1 VSIHLAAIRTAFDK
15 MCGRAVTLGLETP
28 RRPKRLPV
36 VLSGSEV
43 IRLLEAAPSMR
54 DKLLLGLMYAA
65 GLRVSEVVRLRW
77 VDVDFDRRTIRV
89 WQGKGRSDRQVMLPE
104 SFQPLLRGLA
114 SAFAKEDFLFP
125 GARPGRH
132 LSPRTAQRAMK
143 RAMQIA
149 GIRKAATPHSL
160 RHSFAVSLL
169 ENGTDVRYIQELLG
183 HARLET
189 TRIYT
194 KVAVGTE
201 REVRSPLDVLNGCG
215 RGVQPKDYPQSVGRM
230 RVQLIARCGSN
241 EEAHSADVVLTILT
255 DTRPIR
261 LSGIVVQEPR
271 PGWVT
276 LEVPPLEAWAEPL
289 RWVTPSERDR
299 IESPQFFQLLQ
310 GVLTNRYLTQKAGLP
325 VESG

>member
-1 VSIHLAAIRTAFDK
+1 
-15 MCGRAVTLGLETP
+15 
-28 RRPKRLPV
+28 
-36 VLSGSEV
+36 
-43 IRLLEAAPSMR
+43 
-54 DKLLLGLMYAA
+54 
-65 GLRVSEVVRLRW
+65 
-77 VDVDFDRRTIRV
+77 
-89 WQGKGRSDRQVMLPE
+89 
-104 SFQPLLRGLA
+104 
-114 SAFAKEDFLFP
+114 
-125 GARPGRH
+125 
-132 LSPRTAQRAMK
+132 MK

-201 REVRSPLDVLNGCG
+201 REVQSPLDVLNGCR
-215 RGVQPKDYPQSVGRM
+215 RGVQPQDYPRSVGRM
-230 RVQLIARCGSN
+230 RVQLNPRPGVN
-241 EEAHSADVVLTILT
+241 GEALAADAVLTILT

-261 LSGIVVQEPR
+261 LSGIVVREPR

-289 RWVTPSERDR
+289 QWVTPSERDR

-310 GVLTNRYLTQKAGLP
+310 GLLTKRYLTQRTTLAGS
-325 VESG
+325 SG